1 MVEIS
6 LEKNFARLREMTDSI
21 GLIQH
26 SKLTVPDL
34 DHGYSIDDNARAL
47 LILARFSSELKYP
60 QLAEVYL
67 NYILNSKRTD
77 GFFHNFK
84 DKEDNWK
91 EEDKGKIEDCYGRVM
106 WALSEFIFSDY
117 PISQEQKARKIFEE
131 SIDISN
137 SLIHPMSLAYVIS
150 GFIKYLEKEDNEKI
164 RSIAIS
170 FSEKLVDLF
179 HKHSEDSWRWFL
191 DDINSGASR
200 MPLALILSGKTFN
213 NPKYTKV
220 GLEALDF
227 LISFSFKDNIFT
239 PVGNEWVYNR
249 YNTKAKYDQQLIEA
263 GAIIEACV
271 EAYKITKEEK
281 YLNLAKT
288 AFDWFYGKNSQ
299 NKSLLADNGG
309 VYDAV
314 VPWGVNLNQGAESLI
329 EYLIAVSKLKEINGN
344 TKTLV

>member
-1 MVEIS
+1 MVEIN
-6 LEKNFARLREMTDSI
+6 LEKNFARLREMTDNI

-26 SKLTVPDL
+26 SKLTIPDL

-47 LILARFSSELKYP
+47 LVLARFSNEFKYP
-60 QLAEVYL
+60 ELAEVYL
-67 NYILNSKRTD
+67 NYILNSKRLD
-77 GFFHNFK
+77 GYFHNFK

-106 WALSEFIFSDY
+106 WALSEFIFSEY
-117 PISQEQKARKIFEE
+117 PISQKEKARKIFEE
-131 SIDISN
+131 SIDASS

-150 GFIKYLEKEDNEKI
+150 GFTKYLEKENNEKI
-164 RSIAIS
+164 RNITSS

-179 HKHSEDSWRWFL
+179 HKHSEGDWRWFL
-191 DDINSGASR
+191 DDINSGAPR
-200 MPLALILSGKTFN
+200 MPCALILSGKTFN
-213 NPKYTKV
+213 NQKFTRT

-227 LISFSFKDNIFT
+227 LINLSFKTDMFWPI
-239 PVGNEWVYNR
+239 GNEWVHNR
-249 YNTKAKYDQQLIEA
+249 YNTRAKYDQQLIEA

-281 YLNLAKT
+281 YLKSSRI
-288 AFDWFYGKNSQ
+288 AFEWFYGKNSQ
-299 NKSLLADNGG
+299 NKSLMCDNGA

-329 EYLIAVSKLKEINGN
+329 EYLIAVSKIKEVNRN
-344 TKTLV
+344 TK